1 MPRLRVEQVELVR
14 KDDRNSTEPCPEVG
28 VAGNVAGDGRA
39 EARGAAQSTFGSE
52 AANTAEFYE
61 EWMVKNEKRPI

>member
-1 MPRLRVEQVELVR
+1 MIETALSPTQKWAWRETSL
-14 KDDRNSTEPCPEVG
+14 
-28 VAGNVAGDGRA
+28 DGRA

-52 AANTAEFYE
+52 AENTAEFYE

>member
-1 MPRLRVEQVELVR
+1 MIETALSPAQKWAWRETSL
-14 KDDRNSTEPCPEVG
+14 
-28 VAGNVAGDGRA
+28 DGRA
-39 EARGAAQSTFGSE
+39 EARGGAQSTFGSE